1 MKEQKKSPKRI
12 FTEKEIQ
19 SKGEEMNSMLER
31 AHKKYAKKLGLLPR
45 DKKK

>member
-12 FTEKEIQ
+12 FTDEERR
-19 SKGEEMNSMLER
+19 SKLDEVNSMLER